1 MAGLPEK
8 RKKEKNPAVHFWEL
22 NFARTYG
29 ITAYDGE
36 NEMQI
41 KKNETCMWCDFRI
54 LGMKMVLMSL
64 RK

>member
-41 KKNETCMWCDFRI
+41 KKMKPVCGVI
-54 LGMKMVLMSL
+54 LGSWELKCF
-64 RK
+64 

>member
-41 KKNETCMWCDFRI
+41 KKKMKPVCGVI
-54 LGMKMVLMSL
+54 LGSWE
-64 RK
+64 